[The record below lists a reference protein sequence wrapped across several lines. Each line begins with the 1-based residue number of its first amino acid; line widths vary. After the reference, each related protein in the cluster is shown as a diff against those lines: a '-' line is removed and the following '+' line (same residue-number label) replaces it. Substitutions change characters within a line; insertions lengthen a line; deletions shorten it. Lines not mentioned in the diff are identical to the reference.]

1 MSKSKTCV
9 ILAWLLVIACIGNLV
24 QICYISYQKGKTFT
38 PGTCSECNPGPIN
51 SGYGRYISISKPD
64 NRFWYFYNGSMEVIQ
79 TGHCEINDTTCV
91 FYTDDG
97 SYYGY
102 AYLYGGAKIRAI
114 LGDGSKLILKKHSML
129 RFYRKGKRT
138 RLQTPDLLSG
148 YLDDGGSAP
157 AANGGAS
164 ASCRLGSATASL
176 TRRKRKGGAFLCKRE
191 RGGPADAAGGACDEH
206 CFSVHP
212 CFHFTASFHR
222 SVLFPALSI
231 ADVRPMVKPAQSS

>member
-9 ILAWLLVIACIGNLV
+9 ILAWLLAIACIGNLV

-38 PGTCSECNPGPIN
+38 PGTYSECNPGPIN

-64 NRFWYFYNGSMEVIQ
+64 NRLWYFYNGSMEVIQ

-114 LGDGSKLILKKHSML
+114 LGDGSKLILKKTL
-129 RFYRKGKRT
+129 
-138 RLQTPDLLSG
+138 
-148 YLDDGGSAP
+148 
-157 AANGGAS
+157 
-164 ASCRLGSATASL
+164 
-176 TRRKRKGGAFLCKRE
+176 
-191 RGGPADAAGGACDEH
+191 DAALLPQG
-206 CFSVHP
+206 
-212 CFHFTASFHR
+212 
-222 SVLFPALSI
+222 
-231 ADVRPMVKPAQSS
+231 